1 MNKKRI
7 FYLVLSIL
15 LVFNSLY
22 VYADSI
28 NDLKNKQKDVN
39 QQIQNKKGEIKKIQ
53 NQAKDVSSEIQELDK
68 EVDKANTELVTIDK
82 KIEVLQKDIVQSG
95 IELKNAEKRIDEKQD
110 VFNKRLKVM
119 YRNGNAGYLEV
130 LLSSSSIKDFLARKD
145 MVQAIAKQDTELITY
160 MEEQREIINTKKI
173 QLETQK
179 KEVEISKNKL
189 ESRRRDLAK
198 ATRAKQDLMGRL
210 KENHD
215 SLEKEYDSLNDFAKS
230 IESEIFKLQVNS
242 GPYSGGKM
250 SWPVPGHS
258 RISSPFGYRIH
269 PILNKKKLHTGIDI
283 PAPTGTNIVA
293 GSDGEVVHAGNLGGY
308 GKVVMIDHGGGI
320 LTLYAHNSRIVTS
333 VGTKVKRGDVVS
345 KAGSTGMSTGPHLH
359 FEVRKNGKYQD
370 PMPWLKGN

>member
-28 NDLKNKQKDVN
+28 NDLRNKQKDVN

-82 KIEVLQKDIVQSG
+82 KIEVLQKDIVKSG
-95 IELKNAEKRIDEKQD
+95 IELKSAEKRIDEKQD

-198 ATRAKQDLMGRL
+198 ATRAKEDLMGRL
-210 KENHD
+210 KENHN

>member
-82 KIEVLQKDIVQSG
+82 KIEVLQEDIVKSG
-95 IELKNAEKRIDEKQD
+95 IELKNAEKKIDEKQD

-198 ATRAKQDLMGRL
+198 ATRAKEDLMGRL
-210 KENHD
+210 KENHN

>member
-82 KIEVLQKDIVQSG
+82 KIEVLQEDIVKSG
-95 IELKNAEKRIDEKQD
+95 IELKNAEKKIDEKQD